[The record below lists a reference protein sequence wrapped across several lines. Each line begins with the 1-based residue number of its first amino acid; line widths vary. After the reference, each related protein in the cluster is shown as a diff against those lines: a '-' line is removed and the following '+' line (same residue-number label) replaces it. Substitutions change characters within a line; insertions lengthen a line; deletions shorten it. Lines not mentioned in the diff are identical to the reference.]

1 MWTLPNHSVRPY
13 TYNDWSRTR
22 GQKSKDENEKMR
34 GRGASKNPPNRF
46 DSLVYEP
53 LPDVPLEDAPGPP
66 TQFFLDRSRTL
77 ITRND
82 SPDVGFTYS
91 INPYRGC
98 EHGCVYC
105 FARPTHEYLGWS
117 SGLDF
122 ETKILVKRDAPQLL
136 WQELSDPNWPRDV
149 LAMSGVTDC
158 YQPIERHLRLTRACL
173 QVLSEFRQPVAV
185 VTKNHLVCRDKD
197 LLAELAR
204 FRAACVCI
212 SITTLDADLAGRM
225 EPRTSRPAARLAAI
239 SELAAA
245 GIPVGVLTAPIIPG
259 LNDHEIPAILKAAAE
274 HGASF
279 AGYIILRLPYALKE
293 LFDSW
298 LRRHYPERREKVLSR
313 LRELR
318 GGKLYEAQWGTRMTG
333 TGPIAEAIA
342 SLFRVAARQAGLD
355 KPHPKLSAEHFRVPG
370 QSRQVEL
377 FS

>member
-1 MWTLPNHSVRPY
+1 
-13 TYNDWSRTR
+13 
-22 GQKSKDENEKMR
+22 MR
-34 GRGASKNPPNRF
+34 GRGAAENPPNRF
-46 DSLVYEP
+46 EPYVYEP
-53 LPDVPLEDAPGPP
+53 LPEVPAEDSPGPR
-66 TQFFLDRSRTL
+66 TQFFIDRSRSL

-98 EHGCVYC
+98 EHGCIYC

-122 ETKILVKRDAPQLL
+122 ETKILVKLNAPQLL
-136 WQELSDPNWPRDV
+136 REELSSPQWCRDV

-158 YQPIERHLRLTRACL
+158 YQPVERHLRLTRACL
-173 QVLSEFRQPVAV
+173 EVLAEFRQPVAV

-204 FRAACVCI
+204 YQAACVCI
-212 SITTLDADLAGRM
+212 SLTTLDADLAGRM
-225 EPRTSRPAARLAAI
+225 EPRTSRPAARLAAMA
-239 SELAAA
+239 ELAQA

-259 LNDHEIPAILKAAAE
+259 LNDHEIPAILQAAAE

-279 AGYIILRLPYALKE
+279 AGYIILRLPYALKD

-298 LRRHYPERREKVLSR
+298 LQRHYPHQRAKVLSR

-318 GGKLYEAQWGTRMTG
+318 EGKLYDAQWGTRMTG
-333 TGPIAEAIA
+333 TGPIADAIA
-342 SLFRVAARQAGLD
+342 SLFRAAARRSGLD
-355 KPHPKLSAEHFRVPG
+355 KPQPRLSAAHFRVPG
-370 QSRQVEL
+370 RSHQGSL
-377 FS
+377 FTD

>member
-1 MWTLPNHSVRPY
+1 M
-13 TYNDWSRTR
+13 
-22 GQKSKDENEKMR
+22 MR
-34 GRGASKNPPNRF
+34 GRGADENPPNRF
-46 DSLVYEP
+46 EPLVYEP
-53 LPDVPLEDAPGPP
+53 LPDLAEEDRPGPR
-66 TQFFLDRSRTL
+66 TQFFVDRSRSL

-98 EHGCVYC
+98 EHGCIYC

-122 ETKILVKRDAPQLL
+122 ETKILVKTDAPQLL
-136 WQELSDPNWPRDV
+136 RQELASPDWPREV

-158 YQPIERHLRLTRACL
+158 YQPIERQLRLTRACL
-173 QVLSEFRQPVAV
+173 EVLLEFRQPVAV

-197 LLAELAR
+197 LLAALAGYE
-204 FRAACVCI
+204 AVAVYI
-212 SITTLDADLAGRM
+212 SITTLDPELAGRM

-239 SELAAA
+239 RELADA

-259 LNDHEIPAILKAAAE
+259 LNDHEIPAILRAAAE
-274 HGASF
+274 HGARF
-279 AGYIILRLPYALKE
+279 AGYIVLRLPYALKE

-298 LRRHYPERREKVLSR
+298 LKRHYPERREKVLSR

-318 GGKLYEAQWGTRMTG
+318 GGKLYDARWGTRMTG

-342 SLFRVAARQAGLD
+342 SLFRVAARQTGLD
-355 KPHPKLSAEHFRVPG
+355 NPAPHLSAAHFRVPG
-370 QSRQVEL
+370 QSRQPNL
-377 FS
+377 FPLG